1 MASLMLFKKIKVHT
15 AILNLHSE
23 SYYSYYFMTAKYEI
37 AFCTWHTDNYVH

>member
-1 MASLMLFKKIKVHT
+1 MASLTLFKKIKVHT

-37 AFCTWHTDNYVH
+37 ALCTWHTDNYVH